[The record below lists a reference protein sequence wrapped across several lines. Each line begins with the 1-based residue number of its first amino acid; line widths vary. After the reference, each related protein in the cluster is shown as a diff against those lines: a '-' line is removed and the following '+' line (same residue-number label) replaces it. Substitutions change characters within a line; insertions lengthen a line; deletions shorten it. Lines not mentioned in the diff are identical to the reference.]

1 MFEGDN
7 LLAQAVAFYVA
18 GFEASSTAIAFTL
31 YELASHPEYEER
43 LYNEIKSVVEKNE
56 LTMESINEMTFL
68 DAVLEETLRLYP
80 PLPVVDRIALRNYKV

>member
-7 LLAQAVAFYVA
+7 LLAQAVGFYVA
-18 GFEASSTAIAFTL
+18 GFEASSTAIAFIL

-80 PLPVVDRIALRNYKV
+80 PLPVVDRIALRDYKV